1 MWNSRRLRHLAE
13 YQMLSV
19 KQEFLHAETQLSVAH
34 TAAPWLADGPDVLS
48 PDALKFVALLH
59 VKFNARRTELLK
71 ARETRQADFD
81 RGMLPDLLADTAA
94 IRSGDWSVAEPPSD
108 LRDRRVEIT
117 GPITRKMFIN
127 ALNSGA
133 RVFMADSEDALSPTW
148 QNIVQGQQNLF
159 DAARLQLSL
168 DENGKQYRLKDEIA
182 TIVMRPRG
190 WHLVDS
196 NLTVNGE
203 PVSASLLDF
212 GLHFFHNATAL
223 LKRGSGPYFYL
234 PKLESHLEARLWNDV
249 FTFSQNQLNIP
260 HGTIRAT
267 VLIETL
273 PASLE
278 MEEILFELK
287 DHASGLNAGRWDYI
301 FSFIKVFR
309 KDNTRVLPDRAQV
322 TMTVPF
328 MRAYAERLVA
338 ICHKRGAHA
347 IGGMSAFIP
356 NRRDKE
362 VNDTAFANVL
372 SDKLREASQGFDGTW
387 VAHPD
392 LVAVARQAFDP
403 LFTERTDQKHIAP
416 DIPDN
421 TAALIDSAISGA
433 SVTLDGIRNN
443 IRVALLYIQAWL
455 DGSGAVAIDNLMED
469 AATAEICRAQLWQW
483 LQHAVTLDNG
493 KSFSTDFYT
502 ELVNEQASGLPGTEA
517 ARQILDQL
525 VLQAEPA
532 AFLTLLAYPQLR

>member
-1 MWNSRRLRHLAE
+1 MSATSHTFNRDGRS
-13 YQMLSV
+13 LSV
-19 KQEFLHAETQLSVAH
+19 GHRH
-34 TAAPWLADGPDVLS
+34 APWLTEGPDVLS
-48 PDALKFVALLH
+48 QDALEFVAVLH
-59 VKFNARRTELLK
+59 DLFNSRRVELLK
-71 ARETRQADFD
+71 ARESRQAEFD
-81 RGMLPDLLADTAA
+81 TGVLPGLLPETADIRGGEWHVAAAPD
-94 IRSGDWSVAEPPSD
+94 D
-108 LRDRRVEIT
+108 LQDRRVEIT

-133 RVFMADSEDALSPTW
+133 RVFMADSEDALAPTW
-148 QNIVQGQQNLF
+148 RNIVQGQQNLF

-168 DENGKQYRLKDEIA
+168 DENGKQYRLNKEIA

-190 WHLVDS
+190 WHLLDD
-196 NLTVNGE
+196 NLIVNGE

-212 GLHFFHNATAL
+212 GLHFFHNAAAL

-249 FTFSQNQLNIP
+249 FTFAQNELGIP

-273 PASLE
+273 PAAFE

-309 KDNTRVLPDRAQV
+309 KDKTRVLPDRAQV

-356 NRRDKE
+356 NRRDE
-362 VNDTAFANVL
+362 QVNEKAFANVL
-372 SDKLREASQGFDGTW
+372 ADKSREAGQGFDGTW

-392 LVAVARQAFDP
+392 LVSVARQAFDP
-403 LFTERTDQKHIAP
+403 LFTERTDQKHVTPA
-416 DIPDN
+416 IPAD
-421 TAALIDSAISGA
+421 TAVLIDPAVPDGN
-433 SVTLDGIRNN
+433 VTVDGIRNN

-455 DGSGAVAIDNLMED
+455 DGTGAVAIDNLMED
-469 AATAEICRAQLWQW
+469 AATAEISRGQLWQW
-483 LQHAVTLDNG
+483 LQHEVSLDNG
-493 KSFSTDFYT
+493 ETFSIDTYT
-502 ELVNEQASGLPGTEA
+502 ELAEKQSSALPGTQA

-525 VLQAEPA
+525 VLEPDPA
-532 AFLTLLAYPQLR
+532 SFLTLLAYPQLN